1 MIIRVNFG
9 KVINNT
15 TGGSAI
21 IKYHSGN
28 FKDSLN
34 ILMEF
39 QDNNL
44 YDSKYIYY
52 CLLSKAILYNNNLK
66 VHKLKS
72 WYKKIVEIYVNIQNI
87 EIQRNIV
94 NELNWK
100 Y

>member
-9 KVINNT
+9 KVIT
-15 TGGSAI
+15 IPQVATAI

-28 FKDSLN
+28 FIDSLN

-39 QDNNL
+39 QDNNI

-52 CLLSKAILYNNNLK
+52 CLLEHKRILYNNNLK
-66 VHKLKS
+66 VHKFKS
-72 WYKKIVEIYVNIQNI
+72 WYEKNSRNLLLFQNI
-87 EIQRNIV
+87 ESSKKYS
-94 NELNWK
+94 NELLK